1 MDSLDLKIVKIL
13 QSNGR
18 APNATIARECEVS
31 EGPIRRRLKH
41 LIDSEVIHI
50 SAVPDPA
57 KMGLE
62 AEALVGVQVDPDKIT
77 SVASSLSSLDE
88 VSWVANTTGTFDI
101 FVWVV
106 LDTSEA
112 LGAFLRSK
120 IGLIPGIRRTE
131 TFVKLTKMSDHGIT
145 I

>member
-13 QSNGR
+13 QLNGR

-31 EGPIRRRLKH
+31 EGTIRRRLKH
-41 LIDSEVIHI
+41 LIDTEVICI
-50 SAVPDPA
+50 TGVPDPA

-62 AEALVGVQVDPDKIT
+62 IEALVGVQVDPGKIT
-77 SVASSLSSLDE
+77 SVASSLDSLNE
-88 VSWVANTTGTFDI
+88 VSWVANTTGTYDI

-106 LDTSEA
+106 LETAEA
-112 LGAFLRSK
+112 LGLFLRSK
-120 IGLIPGIRRTE
+120 IGLISGIRRTE

>member
-13 QSNGR
+13 QLNGR

-31 EGPIRRRLKH
+31 EGTIRRRLKH
-41 LIDSEVIHI
+41 LIDTEVIRI
-50 SAVPDPA
+50 TGVPDPA

-62 AEALVGVQVDPDKIT
+62 VEALVGVQVDPGKIT
-77 SVASSLSSLDE
+77 SVASSLDSLNE
-88 VSWVANTTGTFDI
+88 VSWVANTTGTYDI

-106 LDTSEA
+106 LETSEA
-112 LGAFLRSK
+112 LGLFLRSK
-120 IGLIPGIRRTE
+120 VGLISGIRRTE

>member
-31 EGPIRRRLKH
+31 EGTIRRRLKH

-106 LDTSEA
+106 
-112 LGAFLRSK
+112 
-120 IGLIPGIRRTE
+120 
-131 TFVKLTKMSDHGIT
+131 
-145 I
+145 